1 MVAMMVAELL
11 SAQICKIQKLN
22 KMKNSVAANERAEQ
36 VQENTEA
43 CRAGR
48 ATAIY
53 EKDQSGDFGRN
64 IF

>member
-22 KMKNSVAANERAEQ
+22 KQNSVAANERAEQ

-43 CRAGR
+43 GRAGR